1 MKQNKNKKSWTVSK
15 LPNGLRYMFIPRPEM
30 MSATAMVLVGTGSE
44 YESKKQN
51 GLAHF
56 LEHMCFKGT
65 EKRPNSL
72 VIVKEFE
79 ILGAQYNA
87 FTSGEYTGYYGKGQ
101 SSDTGL
107 LLDICADIFL
117 NSIFP
122 EEEIQKEKR
131 VVIEEINMYEDDPQ
145 YKVGQLI
152 DQLMYD
158 DQPAGRDTTGTKE
171 TVSSFTRQDILD
183 YHKNNYTPANTLVV
197 VAGNFDK
204 TKIEK
209 QIKKTFGKM
218 QKKNPP
224 KKIETVVKQN
234 SPAIK
239 ILNKKSEQTHIILSF
254 HAYNRFSPKR
264 KASKMLANILG
275 NGMASRLFHL
285 LREKLG
291 VCYYVHASSSSGA
304 EQGHFSIRAGL
315 ANDKVVQTLTAIVK
329 ELKRIKNEPVPADEI
344 GRVKKSITASSRI
357 SLETSDSYA
366 DHFGF
371 QELFGMKIEEV
382 KDSVAKYQK
391 ISSADVQKIAKEIF
405 VPRKVNLAIVGPH
418 KNEVELLKI
427 LKKL

>member
-1 MKQNKNKKSWTVSK
+1 MKKTKKTKPWTVSK

-30 MSATAMVLVGTGSE
+30 MSATAMVLVRTGSE

-65 EKRPNSL
+65 IKRPNSL
-72 VIVKEFE
+72 VISKEFE

-117 NSIFP
+117 NSTFP
-122 EEEIQKEKR
+122 ESEIEKEKG

-145 YKVGQLI
+145 SKVGLLI
-152 DQLMYD
+152 DELMYG
-158 DQPAGRDTTGTKE
+158 DQPGGRQIIGTKQ

-183 YHKNNYTPANTLVV
+183 YHKNNYTPENTLVV

-204 TKIEK
+204 KKIEV

-218 QKKNPP
+218 IKHTPPVQPKTIVDQK
-224 KKIETVVKQN
+224 E
-234 SPAIK
+234 PAIK
-239 ILNKKSEQTHIILSF
+239 IFNKKSEQTHIILSF
-254 HAYNRFSPKR
+254 HAYDRFNPKKR
-264 KASKMLANILG
+264 TARMLANILG
-275 NGMASRLFHL
+275 KGMASRLFHL

-291 VCYYVHASSSSGA
+291 VCYYVSASAGSGNDT
-304 EQGHFSIRAGL
+304 GYFSVRAGL
-315 ANDKVVQTLTAIVK
+315 ANDKVVQTLTEIVK
-329 ELKRIKNEPVPADEI
+329 ELKKIKKELVPTEEI
-344 GRVKKSITASSRI
+344 NRVKKSVTAGSRI
-357 SLETSDSYA
+357 ALETSDSYA

-371 QELFGMKIEEV
+371 QELFGMKIDEV
-382 KDSVAKYQK
+382 QDSVKKYQK
-391 ISSADVQKIAKEIF
+391 ITREEVKEIAKEIF
-405 VPRKVNLAIVGPH
+405 VPEKANLAIVGPH
-418 KNEVELLKI
+418 ENQAELLKI
-427 LKKL
+427 LKNL